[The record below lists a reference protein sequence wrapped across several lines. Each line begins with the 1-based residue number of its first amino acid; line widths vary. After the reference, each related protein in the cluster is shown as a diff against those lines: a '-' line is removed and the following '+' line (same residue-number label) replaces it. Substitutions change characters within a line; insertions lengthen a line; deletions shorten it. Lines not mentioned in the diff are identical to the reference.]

1 MLRVRTKDKTP
12 ASRSS
17 YKRKKKMIRMRDNEL
32 AMANIILQS
41 NGQQPFE
48 VMQLQLIS
56 ENEIMHEK
64 LHKFQATEY
73 QKYVTGSLKMDVT
86 TTPCKDIQNILSTP
100 RQTKRLKIQN
110 TAEIKYPM
118 WKNQHQ
124 KMQ

>member
-1 MLRVRTKDKTP
+1 
-12 ASRSS
+12 
-17 YKRKKKMIRMRDNEL
+17 MIGMRDNEL

-56 ENEIMHEK
+56 ENETMHEK
-64 LHKFQATEY
+64 LHKFQAIEY
-73 QKYVTGSLKMDVT
+73 QKYVTGSQKMDVT
-86 TTPCKDIQNILSTP
+86 TTPCKDIQHILSTP
-100 RQTKRLKIQN
+100 RQTKRLKVHN
-110 TAEIKYPM
+110 TEEIKERM